1 MGFYGFKKKNCMP
14 TKLIENTVAFIC
26 TFATMTNIS
35 ANMEQDSAT
44 TDSEDLLCPILTKE
58 GKT

>member
-1 MGFYGFKKKNCMP
+1 
-14 TKLIENTVAFIC
+14 
-26 TFATMTNIS
+26 MTNIS
-35 ANMEQDSAT
+35 ADMEQDSAT